1 MKGRKTGGRA
11 KGTPNKASAELRDF
25 AQSLLNNAAYRDAFA
40 KRFLSGDLHPR
51 LEEMIWHY
59 AGGKPTEHV
68 TIDGDGE
75 GGPVEVRFVLVP
87 GTKAE

>member
-1 MKGRKTGGRA
+1 MRGRKTGGRQA
-11 KGTPNKASAELRDF
+11 GTPNKASAELRAF
-25 AQSLLNNAAYRDAFA
+25 AQGLLGNADYRKQFEQ
-40 KRFLSGDLHPR
+40 RFLSGDLHPR

-68 TIDGDGE
+68 QIDGDGE

-87 GTKAE
+87 ATKAE